1 MSKSTE
7 EAIWWNLTA
16 KMAPFLDQHQLLH
29 LIEFQSDRVEPPV
42 FKIEDL
48 NKQKLNVL
56 KTLDMVDYT
65 WEWECKLRGLT
76 EDAPMPEP
84 LQKRREEVIQSLTE
98 IETKYEAVQ
107 QKLVNPD
114 VQAQLKNDR
123 DNRMLWDLL
132 KERYNFK
139 DSDLDTI
146 FTRAMKKY
154 AVGDYEETSDTLYI
168 FAQLAP
174 YEHPKHLSAIWG
186 KLASEIFQEAYASA
200 SEDVN
205 HLKESIDKANAN
217 KDPLSLLQW
226 RTWLLHWSLF
236 VFFTEDSKNPK
247 GGCSKSSDVINL
259 FLNTEEYKN
268 AIETICP
275 WMLRYLAVVIVTS
288 KNLDQKNYKQLIR
301 LIDQEHYNYSDP
313 ITDFLLCLNVHYDF
327 DEAQVKLQQS
337 ERVLKSDYF
346 LHLYAQEFIEQGRVL
361 MFEMYCKIHQKI
373 SISTIAE
380 KLNMTQEDAELWI
393 VELIRNAR
401 LHAKIDSENGNII
414 MGSEPEVP
422 HNTIIRKTSML
433 NVTSQMLM
441 RNIEKK
447 LQPEQNTNALPSWAV
462 KNNKNYDDR

>member
-29 LIEFQSDRVEPPV
+29 LIEFQSDRVEEPI

-65 WEWECKLRGLT
+65 WEWECKLKGIP
-76 EDAPMPEP
+76 EDTAMPDA
-84 LQKRREEVIQSLTE
+84 LQQRREEVINSLTQVE
-98 IETKYEAVQ
+98 SEYEDVQ
-107 QKLVNPD
+107 QKLVNPE

-132 KERYNFK
+132 KERYGFL

-146 FTRAMKKY
+146 FERAMKKY

-186 KLASEIFQEAYASA
+186 KLASEIFQEAYDSA
-200 SEDVN
+200 LEDVN

-236 VFFTEDSKNPK
+236 VFFTESSKNPK
-247 GGCSKSSDVINL
+247 GGCSKTNEIVTL
-259 FLNTEEYKN
+259 FLNTEEYRN

-275 WMLRYLAVVIVTS
+275 WLLRYIAVVIVTA
-288 KNLDQKNYKQLIR
+288 KNLDQKNYKQVIR
-301 LIDQEHYNYSDP
+301 IIEQEHYNYSDP
-313 ITDFLLCLNVHYDF
+313 ITDFLLCLNVRYDF
-327 DEAQVKLQQS
+327 DEAQLKLMQA
-337 ERVLKSDYF
+337 EKVLKTDYF
-346 LHLYAQEFIEQGRVL
+346 LHDYATEFIEQGRVL

-380 KLNMTQEDAELWI
+380 KLSMTQEDAELWI

-422 HNTIIRKTSML
+422 HKQILRKTSQL
-433 NVTSQMLM
+433 NITSQMLM
-441 RNIEKK
+441 RTIDKK
-447 LQPEQNTNALPSWAV
+447 LQPEQNTNALPSWAQ
-462 KNNKNYDDR
+462 KSYDR

>member
-1 MSKSTE
+1 M
-7 EAIWWNLTA
+7 
-16 KMAPFLDQHQLLH
+16 
-29 LIEFQSDRVEPPV
+29 
-42 FKIEDL
+42 
-48 NKQKLNVL
+48 
-56 KTLDMVDYT
+56 
-65 WEWECKLRGLT
+65 G
-76 EDAPMPEP
+76 
-84 LQKRREEVIQSLTE
+84 
-98 IETKYEAVQ
+98 
-107 QKLVNPD
+107 

-132 KERYNFK
+132 KERYNFQ

-186 KLASEIFQEAYASA
+186 KLASEIFQEAYSSA
-200 SEDVN
+200 LEDVN

-247 GGCSKSSDVINL
+247 GGCSKSSDIVNL
-259 FLNTEEYKN
+259 FLNTEEYRN

-313 ITDFLLCLNVHYDF
+313 ITDFLLCFNVHYDF

-346 LHLYAQEFIEQGRVL
+346 LHQYA
-361 MFEMYCKIHQKI
+361 H
-373 SISTIAE
+373 
-380 KLNMTQEDAELWI
+380 
-393 VELIRNAR
+393 ELIRNAR

-447 LQPEQNTNALPSWAV
+447 LQPEQKTNALPSWAV
-462 KNNKNYDDR
+462 KNKNYDDR